1 MFIALQP
8 SKKVLNSQG
17 SSIILTDGEQALAR
31 ELTRLSHAFIEE
43 IKARGEPDPDK
54 PPGLKPM
61 RLADANS
68 LT

>member
-1 MFIALQP
+1 MLFALQP

-43 IKARGEPDPDK
+43 RSK
-54 PPGLKPM
+54 PE
-61 RLADANS
+61 AN
-68 LT
+68 LTQINHQD